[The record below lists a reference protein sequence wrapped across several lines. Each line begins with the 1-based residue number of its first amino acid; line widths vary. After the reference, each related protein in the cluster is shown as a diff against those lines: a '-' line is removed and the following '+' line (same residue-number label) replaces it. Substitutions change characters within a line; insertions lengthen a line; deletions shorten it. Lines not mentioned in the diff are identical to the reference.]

1 MMPFS
6 PYFGS
11 PYYRRPQNHLHNLNS
26 QNFYNQKK
34 EPIPKDCSNNYSQ
47 YNNCTNTNNFNNI
60 NNNDNSFVNKHTISN
75 CNTDSHEYEEFIN
88 IFGFK
93 LYFDDLLILA
103 LLFFLYKEEIKDESL
118 YIALILLLLT

>member
-1 MMPFS
+1 MMSFS
-6 PYFGS
+6 PYFGY
-11 PYYRRPQNHLHNLNS
+11 PYYRVPSIRSHNLNN
-26 QNFYNQKK
+26 QKNYNLKK
-34 EPIPKDCSNNYSQ
+34 EPIPNDCSNS
-47 YNNCTNTNNFNNI
+47 
-60 NNNDNSFVNKHTISN
+60 
-75 CNTDSHEYEEFIN
+75 NTDSFEYEQFIN